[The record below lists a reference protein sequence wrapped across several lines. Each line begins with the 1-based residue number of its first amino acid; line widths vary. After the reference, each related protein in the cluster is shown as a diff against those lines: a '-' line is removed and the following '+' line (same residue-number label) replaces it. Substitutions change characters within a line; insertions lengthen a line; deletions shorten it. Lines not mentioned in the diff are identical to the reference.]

1 MSFVSKKVVQP
12 VIRDLADFDKNSGNV
27 VERAF
32 FNHRGVVVA
41 VCALIT
47 LAMGYSL
54 TKLHLNA
61 NFERMIPTRHP
72 YIANYLKHKSDL
84 SGLGNTVRIAVE
96 TQNGTI
102 YDPAYL
108 ETLRKINDEV
118 FLLPGVDRAYMRSL
132 WSAGTRWSAVTED
145 GLEGGPVIPD
155 DYDGS
160 PQTVDQVRR
169 NVERSR
175 EIGES
180 VASNYKSSVIFVP
193 LLSNDPDTGKLL
205 DYGKFSRRL
214 EEIRS
219 KYQTNDIR
227 IHITGFA
234 KIVGDLIAALRWF
247 LLFFGAAILIDAG
260 LRQSYIRCWRSTSL
274 MVVCSLVAVLWQLGM
289 LPILGYELD
298 PYSILVPFLIFSIG
312 MSHGSQKMNGI
323 MQDIGRGTHK
333 IVAARYTFRRLFLPG
348 LTALLADAVGFAVL
362 MAIRIQV
369 IRDLAIM
376 SSIGVV
382 ILIFTNLLLLPILL
396 SYTGVS
402 ATAAERSLRTEHA
415 EKTGAQKTWFWRF
428 LDHFTQPKWAAVT
441 IAVCV
446 VITAAGYIESQ
457 NLKIGD
463 LDPGAPELR
472 PDSRYN
478 RDAAFMT
485 TNYGASSDVLA
496 VMVETPDG
504 YCALYDTLMREDA
517 LDWTLRQ
524 VDGVEST
531 NSLALLTR
539 DVFAGFSEGS
549 RKWQALPRNQKIIDQ
564 MTGRAPRGVYNDACS
579 LLTLYVYLKDHK
591 AETLTRVVDTVEAF
605 AAQNNTKDAKFLLGA
620 GTAGIEAATN
630 IVVKQANREMLVWVY
645 GAVILLCLITF
656 RSWRAVIVAVLP
668 LMMTSVLCE
677 ALMVLLGMGVK
688 VATLPVIALGVG
700 IGVDYALYMLTVMLG
715 HMRAGRSLSE
725 SYYATLCFTGRVVIL
740 TGLTLAF
747 GVATWAFSPIKFQA
761 DVGILLVFMFVWNM
775 LGALILLPALACFL
789 LKSERRALA
798 TNDSPVLPEGL
809 AEPVHEE
816 QHASQSV

>member
-1 MSFVSKKVVQP
+1 MSLGSKKVVQL
-12 VIRDLADFDKNSGNV
+12 VVRDLADFDKNSGNA
-27 VERAF
+27 VERLF

-41 VCALIT
+41 ICILIT
-47 LAMGYSL
+47 VALGYSL
-54 TKLHLNA
+54 TKLKLNA
-61 NFERMIPTRHP
+61 NFDRMIPTRHP
-72 YIANYLKHKSDL
+72 YIANYLQHKSDL
-84 SGLGNTVRIAVE
+84 SGLGDTVRIAVE
-96 TQNGTI
+96 TTDGTI
-102 YDPAYL
+102 YDASYL
-108 ETLRKINDEV
+108 DTLRKINDEV
-118 FLLPGVDRAYMRSL
+118 FLLPGVDRAHMRSL
-132 WSAGTRWSAVTED
+132 WTAGTRWSAVTEE
-145 GLEGGPVIPD
+145 GLDGGPVIPD
-155 DYDGS
+155 EYDGS
-160 PQTVDQVRR
+160 PQTVEQVRR
-169 NVERSR
+169 NVERSG
-175 EIGES
+175 EIGEL
-180 VASNYKSSVIFVP
+180 VAGNYKSSVIFVP
-193 LLSNDPDTGKLL
+193 LLSKDPDTGNPLE
-205 DYGKFSRRL
+205 YGKLSQRL
-214 EEIRS
+214 EEIRR
-219 KYQTNDIR
+219 KYQKDTVK

-234 KIVGDLIAALRWF
+234 KIVGDLIGALRWF

-274 MVVCSLVAVLWQLGM
+274 MVVCSLVAVVWQLGL
-289 LPILGYELD
+289 LPLLGYELD

-362 MAIRIQV
+362 MVIGIQV

-396 SYTGVS
+396 SYSGVS
-402 ATAAERSLRTEHA
+402 PAAAERSLRTEHA
-415 EKTGAQKTWFWRF
+415 EKSGAEKTWFWSF

-441 IAVCV
+441 IIVCAALTAV
-446 VITAAGYIESQ
+446 GYVESR

-472 PDSRYN
+472 SDSRYN

-485 TNYGASSDVLA
+485 ANYGASSDVLA
-496 VMVETPDG
+496 IMVETPDG
-504 YCALYDTLMREDA
+504 FCALYDTLMREDA

-524 VDGVEST
+524 VEGVEST

-539 DVFAGFSEGS
+539 EVFAGFTEGS
-549 RKWQALPRNQKIIDQ
+549 GKWYALPRNQNIINQ
-564 MTGRAPRGVYNDACS
+564 MTGRAPRGVYNDSCS
-579 LLTLYVYLKDHK
+579 LLTLSVYLKDHK
-591 AETLTRVVDTVEAF
+591 AETLTRVVNTVEAF
-605 AAQNNTKDAKFLLGA
+605 SAENNTKDAKFLLGA
-620 GTAGIEAATN
+620 GSAGIEAATN
-630 IVVKQANREMLVWVY
+630 IVVKQANRQMLFWVY
-645 GAVILLCLITF
+645 GAVSLLCLITF

-677 ALMVLLGMGVK
+677 ALMVKLGMGVK

-715 HMRAGRSLSE
+715 HMRAGRTLSE
-725 SYYATLCFTGRVVIL
+725 AYYAMLCFTGRVVIL

-775 LGALILLPALACFL
+775 LGAMILLPALACFL
-789 LKSERRALA
+789 LKKEQRASVA
-798 TNDSPVLPEGL
+798 SASPTLPGL
-809 AEPVHEE
+809 EHTVQEK
-816 QHASQSV
+816 QHAPQSV